1 MEQVQLFEI
10 LGLLIAY
17 LLGSI
22 PTAVWVGR
30 IFYGKDVREFGSGNA
45 GATNTFRVLGK
56 KAGIPVLLF
65 DILKGS
71 IAVYLA
77 CYFVDYQERTS
88 DFVNYQLVL
97 GIGVLIGHIFPVYVG
112 FRGGK
117 GIATLLGIMI
127 AIHPQAAFSC
137 IGIFLAVFLL
147 TKFVSLGSMISAIC
161 FPLLIILVFKS
172 EIPSL
177 VIFSIFIAIMVL
189 ITHQKNIER
198 LLRKNESKANIN
210 VLGRNKSKPSGIDG
224 YEEFNLEDED
234 Q

>member
-1 MEQVQLFEI
+1 MAQVQLFEI

-77 CYFVDYQERTS
+77 CYFVDYHEGTS

-147 TKFVSLGSMISAIC
+147 TKYVSLGSIISAIC

-189 ITHQKNIER
+189 VTHQKNIER

-210 VLGRNKSKPSGIDG
+210 VLGRNKSKSSGIDG
-224 YEEFNLEDED
+224 YERFNLEDED